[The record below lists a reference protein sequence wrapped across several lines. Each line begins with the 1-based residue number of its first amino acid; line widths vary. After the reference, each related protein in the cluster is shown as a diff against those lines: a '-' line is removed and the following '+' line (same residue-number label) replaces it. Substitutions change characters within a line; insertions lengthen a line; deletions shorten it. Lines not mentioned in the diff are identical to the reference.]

1 MVEVL
6 IQKIKENC
14 TNVDLNVVNKA
25 FNFAFEAH
33 KEQKRESGEPY
44 IIHPVDVAIILAE
57 LGMDTSTIVAGLLH
71 DVIEDTDYTYD
82 DIKTIFSEEV
92 ANLVSGVTKIT
103 KMEYKS
109 KEEQQADNFRKM
121 LLAMAND
128 IRVIIIKLADRLHNM
143 RNAPLKT

>member
-25 FNFAFEAH
+25 FNLAFEAH

-44 IIHPVDVAIILAE
+44 IIHPIDVSTILAE

-82 DIKTIFSEEV
+82 DIKNIFNEEI

-121 LLAMAND
+121 ILAMSND
-128 IRVIIIKLADRLHNM
+128 IRVIIIK
-143 RNAPLKT
+143 

>member
-25 FNFAFEAH
+25 FDLASEAH

-44 IIHPVDVAIILAE
+44 IIHPIDVSIILAE

-71 DVIEDTDYTYD
+71 DVIEDTEYTYE
-82 DIKTIFSEEV
+82 DIKKIFNEEI

-109 KEEQQADNFRKM
+109 KEEQQADNGKKE
-121 LLAMAND
+121 N
-128 IRVIIIKLADRLHNM
+128 N
-143 RNAPLKT
+143 P

>member
-25 FNFAFEAH
+25 FNLAFEAH

-44 IIHPVDVAIILAE
+44 IIHPIDVSTILAE

-82 DIKTIFSEEV
+82 DIKNIFNEEI

-121 LLAMAND
+121 LLAMSND
-128 IRVIIIKLADRLHNM
+128 IRVIII
-143 RNAPLKT
+143 

>member
-25 FNFAFEAH
+25 FNLAFEAH

-44 IIHPVDVAIILAE
+44 IIHPIDVSTILAE

-82 DIKTIFSEEV
+82 DIKNIFNEEI

-121 LLAMAND
+121 LLAMSND
-128 IRVIIIKLADRLHNM
+128 IRVIIIKLEDRLHNM
-143 RNAPLKT
+143 RT